1 MSVDHLH
8 QGPTSVTSACLVS
21 HHHTQACDMSVDHVH
36 KWTLVYVLKEAL
48 RQGGL
53 AVPGTKVKK
62 EYLHHVFIRS
72 MK

>member
-62 EYLHHVFIRS
+62 NIYIMS
-72 MK
+72 S